1 MGDIK
6 LCDIFNKKSIN
17 IRAKEH
23 WDFKSEE
30 SRLKSGNK
38 YNHIFIEKN
47 ISMCDWKNLFDF
59 LSKYGKPHVKRSKKI
74 IGIVLT
80 KTRTR
85 YRFIKVS
92 NSIT

>member
-59 LSKYGKPHVKRSKKI
+59 LSKQHQILLIKSESSFHYIAPHI
-74 IGIVLT
+74 
-80 KTRTR
+80 
-85 YRFIKVS
+85 
-92 NSIT
+92 